1 MSTAAGGRVIE
12 KAPQSS
18 ASVGSGLRQRGR
30 GAGRRLTIAGL
41 IALSLFTALTLALGY
56 ANKARCTGPTFDDQ
70 GRSQPA
76 YEERAYGQVCY
87 SDIQDLWI
95 GRDIDQHVFPYVH
108 GGLRGGALYG
118 GAVEYPVLTGLL
130 MWAGAFFVHTDAGFL
145 AASALLL
152 APFGL
157 AVTWWLG
164 RLSGWRALLWALA
177 PPLVLYAF
185 HNWDLPPVACTT
197 AAVFVVHRWPSAPL
211 RRRATLAA
219 VILGLGFAFKLYP
232 GLFVLPLTLYVLSG
246 GRRGAES
253 RSAGRL
259 DVAGAAQVTAAAIG
273 TAVVVNLP
281 FALAGLPGWLASF
294 QYQAVRRL
302 DVSTNSIWYWGFRQ
316 DTGSAAFQSAI
327 SVVSATLI
335 LVSFVVACLVGWR
348 VFIRRGTFPWI
359 QVSAAMLCGFL
370 LLHKVH
376 SPQYVLWLMPF
387 FVLVSVR
394 WGWIAA
400 YLTADAAMG
409 ISIFRWLYLVST
421 GQPSG
426 ITDGFTAQALMIGVW
441 GRAALLTGLFVA
453 FLAARTP
460 IDEDEDAAMAD
471 ASRSVA

>member
-1 MSTAAGGRVIE
+1 M
-12 KAPQSS
+12 
-18 ASVGSGLRQRGR
+18 
-30 GAGRRLTIAGL
+30 GL
-41 IALSLFTALTLALGY
+41 IVLSLFTALTLALGY
-56 ANKARCTGPTFDDQ
+56 ANKARCTGPSFAGS

-76 YEERAYGQVCY
+76 YQERAYSQVCY

-95 GRDIDQHVFPYVH
+95 GRDINRHVFPYID
-108 GGLRGGALYG
+108 GGIRDGALYG

-152 APFGL
+152 APFGF

-197 AAVFVVHRWPSAPL
+197 AAVFVVHRWTSAPL

-219 VILGLGFAFKLYP
+219 VILGVGFAFKLYP
-232 GLFVLPLTLYVLSG
+232 GLFVIPLALYVLTG
-246 GRRGAES
+246 GRHGAE
-253 RSAGRL
+253 APAAKKV
-259 DVAGAAQVTAAAIG
+259 DVVGAAQVTGAAIG
-273 TAVVVNLP
+273 TVVVVNLP
-281 FALAGLPGWLASF
+281 FALLGWRGWLASF
-294 QYQAVRRL
+294 QFQALRKL
-302 DVSTNSIWYWGFRQ
+302 DISTNSIWYWGFRPIS
-316 DTGSAAFQSAI
+316 GSAAFQTTI
-327 SVVSATLI
+327 GIVSPALI
-335 LVSFVVACLVGWR
+335 LLAFAVACLLGWR
-348 VFIRRGTFPWI
+348 VFVRRGTFPWI

-394 WGWIAA
+394 WGWIVA
-400 YLTADAAMG
+400 YLIADAAMG

-426 ITDGFTAQALMIGVW
+426 INDGVTAQALMIGVW
-441 GRAALLTGLFVA
+441 GRAALLVGLFVA
-453 FLAARTP
+453 FLWARSP
-460 IDEDEDAAMAD
+460 IDEDEDMVRPAATAY
-471 ASRSVA
+471 AVR